1 MEAQA
6 TPAGRDF
13 WHCLLAQSAAGGCL
27 LALGTRCAG
36 GATPSS
42 PASGGEGREPWQRLC
57 TSRGPW
63 DDSLFMI
70 LACPVPPEAAPQSS
84 VRFTRRRPNFEVSTP
99 AGGCSARGGGRVQI
113 SAESAQSRCSSWSA
127 PVAATLGQ
135 QDPMAEEAQGLV
147 TFEDVAVYFSQEE
160 WCLLNLTQRSLYQDM
175 MLENFALSVSLG
187 FAPLKSHVV
196 AQLEDEEEPWVP
208 NIMDMTLVSRA
219 ETKRGPGIGCL
230 CGWGNEEAPPWQVT
244 SCSVHLSDKHFLCG
258 SLGRICLPP
267 WASPTARGSHGP
279 AWGMGKPSN
288 PAPVISSRG
297 SMLHRSPSSMVAA
310 GLPEDLLLL
319 YHLLTHSSGTPFRC
333 PAGGNAPTEN
343 ATLVSH

>member
-219 ETKRGPGIGCL
+219 ETKRGPGIG
-230 CGWGNEEAPPWQVT
+230 
-244 SCSVHLSDKHFLCG
+244 
-258 SLGRICLPP
+258 
-267 WASPTARGSHGP
+267 
-279 AWGMGKPSN
+279 
-288 PAPVISSRG
+288 
-297 SMLHRSPSSMVAA
+297 
-310 GLPEDLLLL
+310 
-319 YHLLTHSSGTPFRC
+319 TPFRC